1 MDDLPSLVTNE
12 HIENSFT
19 ESEIPNQGKKRNFM
33 ALYEKCK
40 IDFSNY
46 LVEHKNTLRLLIQ
59 NSTLKNIRA
68 ADYINE
74 QRRKNEN
81 DLYGLTPLPYKS
93 MRKIKSEQEKEE
105 LKKLERNAVVMR
117 MIEYTQKMINNNI
130 RQKYFHFTTQ
140 IIYIQKVT
148 RGFLVR
154 KALTDIL
161 KLNTQVE
168 HFIFHIML
176 FSIKRRKHS
185 DVVENVKPE
194 TEVYE
199 KEPLLIDTI
208 KSESMVNGSKDNTE
222 MYKKYKASREKNSD
236 SNNIKPIMN
245 DIDTNNL
252 IENNSIITTSQ
263 KGMFDISKVSIQ
275 EEKETK
281 KPKYKGA
288 RKKTVRKPER
298 TMTQKSEMTN
308 PANNNNRSKK
318 NELNDS
324 HGTNY
329 HQRQPTPISTT
340 FDVKKKTAPKKNIET
355 TSTNVET
362 NPKRTSKPKT
372 NTTNMSNTKTKDGLN
387 SSKAS
392 QPKKTVNEKKKEAST
407 SKVNKK
413 PNTKQTNPIG
423 ISKGKRNQNY
433 AMAPSNSQLQINSS
447 VQKSSKM
454 VQAAENE
461 EDSMV
466 KFTNQ
471 DMSMPVFE
479 TDNNNNNIKTE
490 NSFTSRASYQG
501 LKSFPRIRPFQDKN
515 LEGNLEKR
523 VVNLLSTNKISKGE
537 EVSINTNILQPD
549 EEKEVNL
556 SQFTENKSLLVDK
569 FTAFSNTR
577 QRIISNTDTVLT
589 KTIVN
594 HDEEVLRKILLIQT
608 KFRDY
613 LIRQCDKKGSIR
625 DHKAYS
631 IRLHG
636 KHLLNKA
643 RNRKN
648 QIDKSNMNS
657 NTYCI
662 KQIKVNTSN
671 SKIEKIQRK
680 VREYLG
686 KKGFYG
692 KAYNRL
698 KIALVYLIKNKI
710 NFSVKFYSFNVIKRE
725 FYVPE
730 SDKSVDTLKDDFA
743 LTEERLSKVVKVF
756 NKVSTEICLPERIK
770 QYEMSSNAS
779 LQDSEIIENDN
790 EVYK

>member
-130 RQKYFHFTTQ
+130 SQKYFHFTTQ

-161 KLNTQVE
+161 KLNTQFE

-176 FSIKRRKHS
+176 FGIKRRKHS

-199 KEPLLIDTI
+199 KDPLLIDTI

-298 TMTQKSEMTN
+298 TITQKSEMTN

-362 NPKRTSKPKT
+362 NPKRISKPKT
-372 NTTNMSNTKTKDGLN
+372 NTTNMSNTKAKDGLN

-413 PNTKQTNPIG
+413 PNAKQTNPIG

-433 AMAPSNSQLQINSS
+433 AMGPSNSQLQINSS

-594 HDEEVLRKILLIQT
+594 NDEDVLRKILLIQT

-625 DHKAYS
+625 DHKAFS

-643 RNRKN
+643 RNRKS

-680 VREYLG
+680 VREFLG

-770 QYEMSSNAS
+770 QYEMSSNGS

>member
-46 LVEHKNTLRLLIQ
+46 LIEHKNTLRLLIQ

-161 KLNTQVE
+161 KLNTQFE

-176 FSIKRRKHS
+176 FGIKRRKHS

-199 KEPLLIDTI
+199 KDPLLIDTI

-362 NPKRTSKPKT
+362 NPKRISKPKT

-387 SSKAS
+387 SNKAS

-501 LKSFPRIRPFQDKN
+501 LKSFPRIKPFQDKN

-537 EVSINTNILQPD
+537 EVSINTNILQD

-594 HDEEVLRKILLIQT
+594 NDEEILRKILLIQT

-625 DHKAYS
+625 EHKAFS

-648 QIDKSNMNS
+648 QIDKSNMNN
-657 NTYCI
+657 NTYCK

-680 VREYLG
+680 VREFLG

>member
-12 HIENSFT
+12 HIDNSFT
-19 ESEIPNQGKKRNFM
+19 ESEIPNQSKKRNFM

-130 RQKYFHFTTQ
+130 KQKYFHFTTQ

-161 KLNTQVE
+161 KLNTQFE

-185 DVVENVKPE
+185 DIVENVKPE
-194 TEVYE
+194 TEIYE
-199 KEPLLIDTI
+199 KDPLLIDTI
-208 KSESMVNGSKDNTE
+208 KSESMVNESKDNTE
-222 MYKKYKASREKNSD
+222 MYKNYKASREMNSD

-252 IENNSIITTSQ
+252 IESNSILATSQ
-263 KGMFDISKVSIQ
+263 KGIFDISKVSIQ

-298 TMTQKSEMTN
+298 TMTQKSSVTN
-308 PANNNNRSKK
+308 PVNNKSKK

-340 FDVKKKTAPKKNIET
+340 FDVKKKTNPNTKKNIET

-362 NPKRTSKPKT
+362 NPKRISKPKT

-392 QPKKTVNEKKKEAST
+392 QPKKKVNEKKKEAST
-407 SKVNKK
+407 SKANNKA
-413 PNTKQTNPIG
+413 NSKQAKPIG

-501 LKSFPRIRPFQDKN
+501 LKSFPRIKPFQDKN

-537 EVSINTNILQPD
+537 EVSINTNILQQD

-577 QRIISNTDTVLT
+577 QRIKSNTDTVLT

-594 HDEEVLRKILLIQT
+594 NDEEVLRKILLIQT

-613 LIRQCDKKGSIR
+613 LMRQCDKNSSIR
-625 DHKAYS
+625 DRKAFS

-636 KHLLNKA
+636 KHLLNKV

-648 QIDKSNMNS
+648 QIDKLNMNT
-657 NTYCI
+657 NTFCI

-671 SKIEKIQRK
+671 SKIERIQRK
-680 VREYLG
+680 VREFLG

-730 SDKSVDTLKDDFA
+730 SDKSVDTVKDDFT

>member
-1 MDDLPSLVTNE
+1 MDDFPSLVTNE
-12 HIENSFT
+12 RIDNSFT
-19 ESEIPNQGKKRNFM
+19 ESEIPNQNKKKNFM

-46 LVEHKNTLRLLIQ
+46 LLEHKNTLRLLIQ

-74 QRRKNEN
+74 QRKKNEN

-93 MRKIKSEQEKEE
+93 MRKIKNQQEKEE

-117 MIEYTQKMINNNI
+117 MIEYTQKMIINNI
-130 RQKYFHFTTQ
+130 KQKYFHFSTQ

-148 RGFLVR
+148 RGYLVR
-154 KALTDIL
+154 KALADIL
-161 KLNTQVE
+161 KLNTQFE
-168 HFIFHIML
+168 RFIYHIML
-176 FSIKRRKHS
+176 FGIKRRKHS
-185 DVVENVKPE
+185 DAVENVKPE
-194 TEVYE
+194 TEIYE
-199 KEPLLIDTI
+199 KEPLLLDTI
-208 KSESMVNGSKDNTE
+208 KSESMVNGSKENIE
-222 MYKKYKASREKNSD
+222 MYKKYKANGEINSD

-252 IENNSIITTSQ
+252 LENNSILTASQ
-263 KGMFDISKVSIQ
+263 KGIFDISKVSIL

-281 KPKYKGA
+281 KPKYKAA
-288 RKKTVRKPER
+288 RKKPDRKPQR
-298 TMTQKSEMTN
+298 TLTQKSAVTQKSAMTN
-308 PANNNNRSKK
+308 PVNKSKK
-318 NELNDS
+318 NELNES
-324 HGTNY
+324 HATNY
-329 HQRQPTPISTT
+329 HPRQPTPISTT
-340 FDVKKKTAPKKNIET
+340 FDIKNKANPSKKKNIET

-372 NTTNMSNTKTKDGLN
+372 NTTNMSNAKTKDGLN

-392 QPKKTVNEKKKEAST
+392 QPKKTVNDKKKET
-407 SKVNKK
+407 SIKK
-413 PNTKQTNPIG
+413 TNTKQNKPIG
-423 ISKGKRNQNY
+423 ISKGKRKQNY
-433 AMAPSNSQLQINSS
+433 DMVPSNSQLQINSS

-461 EDSMV
+461 EESLV

-471 DMSMPVFE
+471 DMSMPIFE

-537 EVSINTNILQPD
+537 EVSINTNILQD

-577 QRIISNTDTVLT
+577 QKVVSNTDTILT

-594 HDEEVLRKILLIQT
+594 NDEDVLRKILLIQT

-613 LIRQCDKKGSIR
+613 LIRQCDKHGSMR
-625 DHKAYS
+625 DHKVFS
-631 IRLHG
+631 IKLHG
-636 KHLLNKA
+636 KHLLNNS
-643 RNRKN
+643 RYRKH
-648 QIDKSNMNS
+648 QIDKSNIDK
-657 NTYCI
+657 NTFCT
-662 KQIKVNTSN
+662 KQIKLNTSN
-671 SKIEKIQRK
+671 SKIERIQRK
-680 VREYLG
+680 IRDYLG

-698 KIALVYLIKNKI
+698 KIALVYLMKNKI
-710 NFSVKFYSFNVIKRE
+710 NFSVKFYTLSVLKRE
-725 FYVPE
+725 YYIPE
-730 SDKSVDTLKDDFA
+730 SDKSVDTLKDDFS

-779 LQDSEIIENDN
+779 LSDSIIENDN
-790 EVYK
+790 NVYQ

>member
-161 KLNTQVE
+161 KLNTQFE

-176 FSIKRRKHS
+176 FGIKRRKHS

-199 KEPLLIDTI
+199 KDPLLIDTI

-362 NPKRTSKPKT
+362 NPKRISKPKT

-413 PNTKQTNPIG
+413 LNTKQTKPIG

-501 LKSFPRIRPFQDKN
+501 LKSFPRIKPFQDKN

-537 EVSINTNILQPD
+537 EVSINTNILQD

-594 HDEEVLRKILLIQT
+594 NDEEVLRKILLIQT

-625 DHKAYS
+625 DHKAFS

-648 QIDKSNMNS
+648 QIDKSNMNN
-657 NTYCI
+657 NTYCK

-680 VREYLG
+680 VREFLG

>member
-46 LVEHKNTLRLLIQ
+46 LIEHKNTLRLLIQ

-161 KLNTQVE
+161 KLNTQFE

-176 FSIKRRKHS
+176 FGIKRRKHS

-199 KEPLLIDTI
+199 KDPLLIDTI

-222 MYKKYKASREKNSD
+222 MYKKYKSSREKNSD

-537 EVSINTNILQPD
+537 EVSINTNILQD

-680 VREYLG
+680 VREFLG